1 MDNEFEKWSHRWS
14 LREQAN
20 HQRIA
25 AAADQ
30 THNHVIIWAD
40 ERIEAL
46 EKAARKAVDA
56 VRFQKPEHER
66 AAIDALAALVE
77 APSED

>member
-46 EKAARKAVDA
+46 EKALKDYQYVAKWLEGEKR
-56 VRFQKPEHER
+56 
-66 AAIDALAALVE
+66 
-77 APSED
+77 